1 MRATAES
8 DGRVGGLLAGEPAP
22 SQSEGRPATT
32 TRLGTLLAVCG
43 LVGGAGTTT
52 LAYLIARAA
61 ARQGD
66 HSVLVADA
74 GGSSGGLAALAGV
87 ESARSLPELAGALA
101 MGVSLDGVLYAT
113 TRDGVRVIAR
123 GPEFGTPTPLVH
135 LRTLLGDAREA
146 HTLTVIDCGTL
157 ASEAGQTAMD
167 DATHVAW
174 VLPAT
179 KHGVELGQ
187 RVLAAAPSRRG
198 SQWLVARRDRRQ
210 TKAPVRA
217 LRRLAGEHRLPL
229 VLVPDLPGLE
239 DGNLPRAVDA
249 AQVPVQAILGALRR

>member
-1 MRATAES
+1 
-8 DGRVGGLLAGEPAP
+8 
-22 SQSEGRPATT
+22 
-32 TRLGTLLAVCG
+32 

-61 ARQGD
+61 ARQWD

-101 MGVSLDGVLYAT
+101 MGVPLDGVLYAT
-113 TRDGVRVIAR
+113 TRDGLRVIAR
-123 GPEFGTPTPLVH
+123 GPEFGTSAPLVH
-135 LRTLLGDAREA
+135 LTTLLGDARET
-146 HTLTVIDCGTL
+146 HTLTVIDCGML
-157 ASEAGQTAMD
+157 AGEVGQTVVD
-167 DATHVAW
+167 EATHLAW

-187 RVLAAAPSRRG
+187 RVLAAAPNGRG
-198 SQWLVARRDRRQ
+198 SQFLVARRDRRQ
-210 TKAPVRA
+210 TNAPVRE
-217 LRRLAGEHRLPL
+217 LRRLAGEQRLPL

-249 AQVPVQAILGALRR
+249 AQVSVQAILGALRR

>member
-8 DGRVGGLLAGEPAP
+8 DGRVAGPLAGESSP
-22 SQSEGRPATT
+22 SQTDRRPAAT

-61 ARQGD
+61 ARQSNQ
-66 HSVLVADA
+66 SVLVADA

-101 MGVSLDGVLYAT
+101 MGVPLDGVLYAS

-123 GPEFGTPTPLVH
+123 GPEFGTRAPCVH

-146 HTLTVIDCGTL
+146 HMLSVIDCGTL
-157 ASEAGQTAMD
+157 ASEFGKTVMGE
-167 DATHVAW
+167 ATHVAW

-179 KHGVELGQ
+179 KRGVELGQ
-187 RVLAAAPSRRG
+187 RVLSAVPSGRG
-198 SQWLVARRDRRQ
+198 SYLVVARRDRRQ
-210 TKAPVRA
+210 AKAPVRA

-249 AQVPVQAILGALRR
+249 AQVSVQAILGALRR

>member
-1 MRATAES
+1 
-8 DGRVGGLLAGEPAP
+8 
-22 SQSEGRPATT
+22 
-32 TRLGTLLAVCG
+32 

-61 ARQGD
+61 ARQWD

-87 ESARSLPELAGALA
+87 ESARSLPELAAALA
-101 MGVSLDGVLYAT
+101 MDVPLHGVLYAT
-113 TRDGVRVIAR
+113 TRDGVRILAR
-123 GPEFGTPTPLVH
+123 GPQFGTTVPLSH

-146 HTLTVIDCGTL
+146 HRLTVIDCGTL
-157 ASEAGQTAMD
+157 ASDVGKTVMDEAS
-167 DATHVAW
+167 HVAW
-174 VLPAT
+174 VVPAT
-179 KHGVELGQ
+179 RHGVELGQ
-187 RVLAAAPSRRG
+187 RVLAAAPSGRG
-198 SQWLVARRDRRQ
+198 SQLLVARRDRRQ

-217 LRRLAGEHRLPL
+217 LRLLAGEHRLAL

-249 AQVPVQAILGALRR
+249 AQVSVHSILGALRR

>member
-1 MRATAES
+1 VS
-8 DGRVGGLLAGEPAP
+8 
-22 SQSEGRPATT
+22 
-32 TRLGTLLAVCG
+32 G

-61 ARQGD
+61 ARQWD

-87 ESARSLPELAGALA
+87 ESARSLPELAAALA
-101 MGVSLDGVLYAT
+101 MDVPLDGVLYAT

-123 GPEFGTPTPLVH
+123 GPEFGTAAPPNQ
-135 LRTLLGDAREA
+135 LRSLLSDAREA
-146 HTLTVIDCGTL
+146 HGLTVIDCGAL
-157 ASEAGQTAMD
+157 ADEVGQIIMD
-167 DATHVAW
+167 EATHLAW

-179 KHGVELGQ
+179 KHGVVLGR
-187 RVLAAAPSRRG
+187 RVLAAAPSCRG
-198 SQWLVARRDRRQ
+198 SQFVVARRDRRQ
-210 TKAPVRA
+210 TNAPVRE
-217 LRRLAGEHRLPL
+217 LRRLAGERRLPL

-249 AQVPVQAILGALRR
+249 AQVSVQAILGALRR